1 MGKLKHIPIDFKFS
15 SGLRKSSTIFDVLA
29 LKHTHKKKDK
39 KPKILYVL
47 DHVPLEDLKNRKLMT
62 GVTGQTLT
70 RLDEL
75 ATDHFGSEVSLFDQN
90 FLILNYQCLRTY
102 GKPRDFIEAADA
114 QFAERLRK
122 VIVEYQPDTVA
133 VCGKD
138 PFFALNYQLIQDVG
152 GNYHNF
158 LGTTVPTT
166 VEYGKKKHKCNIVP
180 NLSLSAITGETGAG
194 LSNSAYMAGYFARN
208 HMTAVEGKM
217 RYKVPDLYT
226 TKKVKGKKVRKP
238 KYNTH
243 LVSTISDVKKCLKKM
258 AAAPIV
264 ACDTETTDLY
274 RITNRVLTV
283 QFACDTKDAYIIPVH
298 HKDSPF
304 TPREKKKI
312 SKLLRDYFEKD
323 NNNQYQVYAN
333 AKFDLNV
340 MRSNFGIR
348 YYKADVWDIFA
359 AEFVMDENLKSLQ
372 TMVGK
377 NYYSLGNISMQYGC
391 DAFYKAAFGKD
402 NRSVIKDVDLD
413 EDLQEYC
420 ALDVIV
426 PMYLIELQRQR
437 GRDIGY
443 RLFEHMVGF
452 QISDQIHSFSVLES
466 TGAYTDL
473 DYLFKLKMPDSPI
486 SEALKAAEEKLYS
499 TAAVDEANEVL
510 GELNNVPKSGL
521 YGAVKNQQF
530 DITKSEHKQ
539 ILFFDVLKLK
549 PLEYGKKTRSNGK
562 LEGKIGKS
570 FQKEYG
576 SVPVVKAF
584 DELTKVKKL
593 HDAYVKSLIKLWQQD
608 RDFKVDRRIRP
619 NYNYL
624 KVVTGRTSANN
635 PNLQQIPSRS
645 KLGKHIKRLF
655 IAREGRIL
663 IKVDYSAHEVRC
675 WGMIADDDGVAR
687 SFDVGTEFR
696 NRFKTLPDAYIGKR
710 ISYEG
715 DVHKVNASYFF
726 GIDITSVTKPIRDS
740 IKGVI
745 FGLIY
750 QQSLKNLAKQIGRE
764 LSVVE
769 NIVSEF
775 LKRYPNG
782 YNWFDRVKN
791 FAKKNLFV
799 ESPLGRRRHVWG
811 VGLPKDLEDFEM
823 MEARSLR
830 QSVNSPV
837 QGFGSDFMMQGIRN
851 IDKMKFEHYLKT
863 GKYPDI
869 DLCVSVH
876 DSLTVEVT
884 WEYFW
889 LALKFIDE
897 GLTTKVTE
905 NIKERYGTQLNSQPE
920 VDYEIGYSERDVKEW
935 NFDYLQMR
943 DIISES
949 IKEQNENLGYKND
962 HDAIMKTVFS
972 DQYDTMPTW
981 MKKQLHS
988 IPAEDHTE
996 KLGKDI
1002 RTKEERKL
1010 VEKWRSEI
1018 DDNAKALEKILR
1030 VELKEKSEKEL
1041 LENAAKKG
1049 MIVEDEENMG
1059 NLLKELTKKALRKL
1073 RPEPGKAFPEQE
1085 VIRVTVDEA
1094 MKHVKPRRITNRLQ
1108 RKRLAKKSK

>member
-1 MGKLKHIPIDFKFS
+1 MGKLKHIPIDYKFS
-15 SGLRKSSTIFDVLA
+15 SGFRKSGSVFDVLA
-29 LKHTHKKKDK
+29 LKHTHKKKSK
-39 KPKILYVL
+39 RPKILYVL
-47 DHVPLEDLKNRKLMT
+47 DHVPREDLQNKKLMS
-62 GVTGQTLT
+62 GVTGKALT
-70 RLDEL
+70 MLDEI
-75 ATDHFGSEVSLFDQN
+75 ATDHFAANRSLFDQN
-90 FLILNYQCLRTY
+90 FMVLNYQCIKTY
-102 GKPRDFIEAADA
+102 GKPQDYVEAADA

-122 VIVEYQPDTVA
+122 VICEYKPDTVA

-138 PFFALNYQLIQDVG
+138 PLFALQYQRIQDVK
-152 GNYHNF
+152 GNYQHF
-158 LGTTVPTT
+158 LGTTMPTT
-166 VEYGKKKHKCNIVP
+166 VDYDGDSHSFNLVP
-180 NLSLSAITGETGAG
+180 NLSLSGVIGESGAG
-194 LSNSAYMAGYFARN
+194 LGTSAYMAGYFARN
-208 HMTAVEGKM
+208 HMTAIEGEM
-217 RYKVPDLYT
+217 RYKIPELYT
-226 TKKVKGKKVRKP
+226 ISKGKNGERIRTA
-238 KYNTH
+238 KYKTH
-243 LVSTISDVKKCLKKM
+243 LVSTISGVKKCLKKM

-264 ACDTETTDLY
+264 AIDTETTDLY
-274 RITNRVLTV
+274 RITNKVLTV
-283 QFACDTKDAYIIPVH
+283 QFACNTKEAYIIPVH

-312 SKLLRDYFEKD
+312 AKLLRDYFEID

-348 YYKADVWDIFA
+348 CYKANLWDVFA
-359 AEFVMDENLKSLQ
+359 AEFVMDENLKGLQ

-377 NYYSLGNISMQYGC
+377 NYYSLGNIAMQYGC
-391 DAFYKAAFGKD
+391 TAFYDAAFGKD

-426 PMYLIELQRQR
+426 PMHLIELQRQR

-443 RLFEHMVGF
+443 KYFEHMVGY
-452 QISDQIHSFSVLES
+452 QISDQIHTFSVLES
-466 TGAYTDL
+466 TGAYADL
-473 DYLFKLKMPDSPI
+473 DYLFSLKMPDSPI
-486 SEALKAAEEKLYS
+486 SMALKEAKEKLYG
-499 TAAVDEANEVL
+499 TAAIDEANEVL
-510 GELNNVPKSGL
+510 GKLNRVPKQGL
-521 YGAVKNQQF
+521 YGNVKNEQF
-530 DITKSEHKQ
+530 DIKKTEHKQ
-539 ILFFDVLKLK
+539 ILFFDVLGLK
-549 PLEYGKKTRSNGK
+549 PLEFGKKMRSNGK
-562 LEGKIGKS
+562 QEGKIGKS

-576 SVPVVKAF
+576 DVPVVKAF
-584 DELTKVKKL
+584 DQLTKVNKL

-645 KLGKHIKRLF
+645 ELAKHIKRLF
-655 IAREGRIL
+655 ISRQGRIL

-675 WGMIADDDGVAR
+675 WGMISGDEGVAR
-687 SFDVGTEFR
+687 SFDVGTAFR
-696 NRFKTLPDAYIGKR
+696 NRFKILPDAYIGKR

-726 GIDITSVTKPIRDS
+726 GIDITEVTKPIRDS

-775 LKRYPNG
+775 LKRYPEG
-782 YNWFDRVKN
+782 YKWFDRVKN

-799 ESPLGRRRHVWG
+799 ESPIGRRRHVWG
-811 VGLPKDLEDFEM
+811 LGLPKELEEYEQ

-851 IDKMKFEHYLKT
+851 VDQMKFDHYLKT
-863 GKYPDI
+863 GDYPDM

-897 GLTTKVTE
+897 GLTSKVTE

-920 VDYEIGYSERDVKEW
+920 VDYEIGFSESAVKEW
-935 NFDYLQMR
+935 NFDYLQLR
-943 DIISES
+943 DIISKS
-949 IKEQNENLGYKND
+949 ITEQNEELGYTND
-962 HDAIMKTVFS
+962 PEKIMKKVFS
-972 DQYDTMPTW
+972 KQYDYMPDW

-988 IPAEDHTE
+988 IDQEDHTE

-1002 RTKEERKL
+1002 RTKEEIKL
-1010 VEKWRSEI
+1010 VEQWRSEI
-1018 DDNAKALEKILR
+1018 PDNAKKLEEILR
-1030 VELKEKSEKEL
+1030 KELSEKAQKAAESKAKEKGLKL
-1041 LENAAKKG
+1041 DG
-1049 MIVEDEENMG
+1049 DITG
-1059 NLLKELTKKALRKL
+1059 LLKKLTKKALKKL
-1073 RPEPGKAFPEQE
+1073 RPESGKEFPEKE
-1085 VIRVTVDEA
+1085 VVQVCVDEVLSGA
-1094 MKHVKPRRITNRLQ
+1094 KPRKILNKSQ
-1108 RKRLAKKSK
+1108 RKKLAKKEK